1 MENLGV
7 DEEKDVLIFD
17 TGTGRNGTI
26 KKTAWNVLE

>member
-7 DEEKDVLIFD
+7 DEEKYVLIFD

-26 KKTAWNVLE
+26 KKIAWNVLE